1 MGDGTLAQFL
11 PDKTRTASIRDVN
24 GQMALFDHLVA
35 YEDITKIIDVAHEA
49 YEAFFFVGPSHW
61 ICRRSAAVAIAVPI
75 LFIVAPDHTSVTAYR
90 SLRAR
95 FAHATLAPVH
105 NEMLGPAQHRDKY
118 PLTTGRPARRR
129 VCAGTWRRRLFR
141 SPIRVS
147 PIQPVFP
154 LPHTPS
160 LSGGYAEFIWSSAS
174 SIYGYCWWIYSHP
187 SNLARIYNSKG
198 TESAVRRF
206 LGRTF
211 PARCSLAERGSEPCG
226 LHSSRSLS
234 GLLFASLSGRRSWN
248 PMRKTSVLDQ

>member
-1 MGDGTLAQFL
+1 LS
-11 PDKTRTASIRDVN
+11 PRRDHA
-24 GQMALFDHLVA
+24 GARPCS
-35 YEDITKIIDVAHEA
+35 DITKIIDVAHEA
-49 YEAFFFVGPSHW
+49 YEAFFSLAHHIGFVDEAR
-61 ICRRSAAVAIAVPI
+61 RRSIAVPI

-118 PLTTGRPARRR
+118 PLTTGRPARCR

-174 SIYGYCWWIYSHP
+174 SIYVYCW
-187 SNLARIYNSKG
+187 
-198 TESAVRRF
+198 
-206 LGRTF
+206 
-211 PARCSLAERGSEPCG
+211 
-226 LHSSRSLS
+226 
-234 GLLFASLSGRRSWN
+234 
-248 PMRKTSVLDQ
+248 

>member
-1 MGDGTLAQFL
+1 LHEGRLATAFDLNMGDGTLAQFL

-95 FAHATLAPVH
+95 FAHPTLAPVH

-118 PLTTGRPARRR
+118 PLTTGRPGPVPGLRRYME
-129 VCAGTWRRRLFR
+129 
-141 SPIRVS
+141 
-147 PIQPVFP
+147 
-154 LPHTPS
+154 TPPFS
-160 LSGGYAEFIWSSAS
+160 FADPRIADSTRIPATAYAELEQW
-174 SIYGYCWWIYSHP
+174 
-187 SNLARIYNSKG
+187 LR
-198 TESAVRRF
+198 
-206 LGRTF
+206 
-211 PARCSLAERGSEPCG
+211 
-226 LHSSRSLS
+226 
-234 GLLFASLSGRRSWN
+234 
-248 PMRKTSVLDQ
+248 